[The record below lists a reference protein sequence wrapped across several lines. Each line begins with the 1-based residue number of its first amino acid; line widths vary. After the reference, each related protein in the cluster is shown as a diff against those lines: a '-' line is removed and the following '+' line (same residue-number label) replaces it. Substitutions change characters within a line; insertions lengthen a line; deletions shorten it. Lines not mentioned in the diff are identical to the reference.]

1 MKNKVLIT
9 DQSQKMNINKMK
21 FLQNS
26 DPELHKFATKI
37 SPHKIIKLI

>member
-1 MKNKVLIT
+1 MKNKVFIT
-9 DQSQKMNINKMK
+9 DQSQKMNMNKMK

-26 DPELHKFATKI
+26 DPVLHNFATKI